1 MVATHNAGKVNEL
14 VTLLRTLGLDCI
26 EAAALNLPEPEET
39 EDSFTGNALLKAAGR
54 TGHMV
59 EFFGRVI
66 LAVPIMWLRFRKEF
80 LRLLS
85 DITWGNGSIVVGGGT
100 LNVAGVLGVTA
111 GALVAVE
118 GYNALNLLGLGPA
131 TGLVSSFATTRELAP
146 VMIAMAFIAQAGC
159 RFTAQLGAMRI
170 NDEIDALDTL
180 GINSVA
186 YLVAT
191 RVVASIVAVVPL
203 FLAALALAYLSCQL
217 VSVVAGQ
224 SSGTYLHYFGL
235 FLEGRDVLF
244 ATVKAVIFVFI
255 SSTIQCYYGYFASG
269 GPAGVGVAAG
279 RAMRS
284 SVTVVIIVNML
295 LTMALWGVIS
305 GARFGG

>member
-1 MVATHNAGKVNEL
+1 MAAPSTF
-14 VTLLRTLGLDCI
+14 TPQLLR
-26 EAAALNLPEPEET
+26 P
-39 EDSFTGNALLKAAGR
+39 FTAVGGGLLKAAGR
-54 TGHMV
+54 TGHMI
-59 EFFGRVI
+59 EFFGKVV
-66 LAVPIMWLRFRKEF
+66 LAIPTMWLRYRKEL

-146 VMIAMAFIAQAGC
+146 AMIAMAFIAQAGC

-191 RVVASIVAVVPL
+191 RVVASVIAVVPL

-224 SSGTYLHYFGL
+224 STGTYLHYFGL
-235 FLEGRDVLF
+235 FEGRDVLF

-279 RAMRS
+279 RAMRG
-284 SVTVVIIVNML
+284 SVTVVMIVNML

>member
-1 MVATHNAGKVNEL
+1 MAAPTIYQLPGLRL
-14 VTLLRTLGLDCI
+14 VT
-26 EAAALNLPEPEET
+26 AAA
-39 EDSFTGNALLKAAGR
+39 AAAGR
-54 TGHMV
+54 TMGKAGHMV
-59 EFFGRVI
+59 YFFGQVLVSI
-66 LAVPIMWLRFRKEF
+66 PVMLRYYRREM

-85 DITWGNGSIVVGGGT
+85 DISWGNGSIVVGGGT
-100 LNVAGVLGVTA
+100 VNVAAVLGITA

-131 TGLVSSFATTRELAP
+131 TGLISSFATTRELAP
-146 VMIAMAFIAQAGC
+146 IMIAMAFIAQAGC

-170 NDEIDALDTL
+170 NEEIDAMDALA
-180 GINSVA
+180 INPVP

-191 RVVASIVAVVPL
+191 RVVATVIAVVPL
-203 FLAALALAYLSCQL
+203 FWASLALAYLACQL
-217 VSVVAGQ
+217 VSVFAGQ
-224 SSGTYLHYFGL
+224 SAGSYLHYFSL
-235 FLEGRDVLF
+235 FISGRDVFF
-244 ATVKAVIFVFI
+244 ATIKAVVFVFI
-255 SSTIQCYYGYFASG
+255 SSTIQSYYGFFASG

-295 LTMALWGVIS
+295 LTMALWGVES